1 MIVKYIALCI
11 FSYLI
16 GSLSMSIFVS
26 KRLLGGDVRKKGS
39 GNAGATNMARVYG
52 MRAGLFTLLADMAK
66 AALAMFAGYMLLG
79 ETGLML
85 SGISC
90 LLGHCFPLFH
100 NFRGGKGV
108 SSGAA
113 IAFAIDWR
121 IGLLGIV
128 AFAVAACSTRKV
140 SVGSI
145 CAAIVIAV
153 CTLLFGM
160 SIQRIILAVFS
171 ACLVII
177 RHRENIKRLLAGT
190 EPDFKA
196 GGAK

>member
-1 MIVKYIALCI
+1 MVFRYSVCAV
-11 FSYLI
+11 I
-16 GSLSMSIFVS
+16 GY
-26 KRLLGGDVRKKGS
+26 LLGSVSGAILLSRFVFKQDVRTQGS
-39 GNAGATNMARVYG
+39 GNAGATNAARVFG
-52 MRAGLFTLLADMAK
+52 LGAGLLTFLFDFLK
-66 AALAMFAGYMLLG
+66 CVLAMFLGGSIAGT
-79 ETGLML
+79 TGMVLA
-85 SGISC
+85 GAAC
-90 LLGHCFPLFH
+90 LLGHCFPLLH

-121 IGLLGIV
+121 IGLLGIA

-196 GGAK
+196 GETK